1 MAKPHTTY
9 KKRQK
14 ELARMEKQREKAARR
29 MERKTGPKPA
39 ESDEEAS
46 LDGAAPL
53 DGPAHQDETAP
64 AQAAE

>member
-29 MERKTGPKPA
+29 MERKTGVKPA
-39 ESDEEAS
+39 ESEEAAVE
-46 LDGAAPL
+46 GAAP
-53 DGPAHQDETAP
+53 QDETTP
-64 AQAAE
+64 AQATE

>member
-29 MERKTGPKPA
+29 MERKTGVKPA
-39 ESDEEAS
+39 ESEEAVE
-46 LDGAAPL
+46 GAAP
-53 DGPAHQDETAP
+53 QDETNP
-64 AQAAE
+64 AQATE

>member
-39 ESDEEAS
+39 ESED
-46 LDGAAPL
+46 APL
-53 DGPAHQDETAP
+53 EDVAPQDETAP